1 MGILIREYEIPHTT
15 AWPIP
20 PGHYHEDQR
29 AQLWPA
35 GPTTPTMRQPAVGPT
50 FRQAA
55 DQYYREVI
63 EARRTP
69 RSAKNTKSLLN
80 YHLYPAW
87 AEKPLDEI
95 TKSDIRG
102 MFRQIGTTRTV
113 PYRGRLDGCQNRAN
127 TAYWFLRGFFFWSA
141 DPDEG
146 AGFIDHSPMF
156 GVKQPYPV
164 HERERYLSD
173 NEIRLFWRATA
184 NDYPYGTVGRLL
196 LLTGQRRSE
205 IVNLTKRQISRDERL
220 LVIPIRADK
229 SRRGHLVP
237 LSDLAMDVLGEVPRL
252 TGRVALFGRD
262 GIKPPNSG
270 NFYQANRRLN
280 RRMRQLCRAE
290 VAAAGGDLDD
300 AEVEWFTYHDL
311 RRTAATLMC
320 RLGHPV
326 EVADKVLNHS
336 AGKTGTGRTV
346 NSVTRVYVRHEFM
359 DERRAAL
366 QGLAD
371 HVAKLVGNY
380 APSVCHLGVEPV
392 GAEDRQIS
400 ALSPNLSP

>member
-1 MGILIREYEIPHTT
+1 MGLLIREYEVDHRSIWPTLSLHEGYPPRAIPS
-15 AWPIP
+15 ISI
-20 PGHYHEDQR
+20 
-29 AQLWPA
+29 
-35 GPTTPTMRQPAVGPT
+35 PAVGQPVIGPT

-63 EARRTP
+63 EARWAP

-80 YHLYPAW
+80 YHLYPTW
-87 AEKPLDEI
+87 AEKPLGEI
-95 TKSDIRG
+95 KKSDIRG

-113 PYRGRLDGCQNRAN
+113 KYRGRLDGCQNRAN
-127 TAYWFLRGFFFWSA
+127 TAYWFLRGLFFWSA

-156 GVKQPYPV
+156 GIKQPYPC

-173 NEIRLFWRATA
+173 KEIRWFWQATGEMG
-184 NDYPYGTVGRLL
+184 YPYGSIARLL
-196 LLTGQRRSE
+196 LLTGQRRGE
-205 IVNLTKRQISRDERL
+205 ITNLTKRQIDRDERMMA
-220 LVIPIRADK
+220 IPIRADK

-237 LSDLAMDVLGEVPRL
+237 LSDLAMEVLGEVPTL
-252 TGRVALFGRD
+252 PGRVSIFGLD
-262 GIKPPNSG
+262 GRAPPVSST
-270 NFYQANRRLN
+270 FYSANKRLN
-280 RRMRQLCRAE
+280 RRVRQVCRAE

-336 AGKTGTGRTV
+336 AGKTGTGRTL
-346 NSVTRVYVRHEFM
+346 NSVTRIYVRHEFLE
-359 DERRAAL
+359 ERRAAL
-366 QGLAD
+366 QALAD
-371 HVAKLVGNY
+371 HVRKLVGM
-380 APSVCHLGVEPV
+380 
-392 GAEDRQIS
+392 
-400 ALSPNLSP
+400 